1 MSLKFQDTLY
11 NFNGQEYT
19 GNALIDLDMLCN
31 GINVINTGTTVC
43 TINGVPLNPPAAG
56 ESVGDSY
63 SIGGNR
69 GEVLNGRVNLTFAGG
84 AGKAIVVQKFYLN
97 QA

>member
-1 MSLKFQDTLY
+1 MAIKVQDTLY

-19 GNALIDLDMLCN
+19 SNGLVDLDMCCN
-31 GINVINTGTTVC
+31 GLNIINTGTTVC
-43 TINGVPLNPPAAG
+43 TVNGIPLNPPAVG
-56 ESVGDSY
+56 ETIGDSY

-69 GEVLNGRVNLTFAGG
+69 GEVLNGRVQIMFAGG
-84 AGKAIVVQKFYLN
+84 TGKAIVVQKFYLN

>member
-1 MSLKFQDTLY
+1 MLKFQDTLY

-19 GNALIDLDMLCN
+19 QNSLVDLDMLCN
-31 GINVINTGTTVC
+31 GLNVINIGTTVA
-43 TINGVPLNPPAAG
+43 TVNGVPLSPPAAG
-56 ESVGDSY
+56 ESIGDSY

-69 GEVLNGRVNLTFAGG
+69 GEVLNGRVNIQFVGG
-84 AGKAIVVQKFYLN
+84 TGRVIVVQKFYLN

>member
-1 MSLKFQDTLY
+1 MKFQDTLY

-19 GNALIDLDMLCN
+19 ANAIVDLDMLCN
-31 GINVINTGTTVC
+31 GLNVINIGTTVA
-43 TINGVPLNPPAAG
+43 TINGVPLSPPAVG

-69 GEVLNGRVNLTFAGG
+69 GEVLNGRVQISFAGG
-84 AGKAIVVQKFYLN
+84 TGKVIVVQKFYLN